1 MHSNALSPIDE
12 WVYSDY
18 LDKVPA
24 EVVVK
29 QGELIGPTAL
39 NRIACDGI
47 YPYGPM
53 GAPCGTSYSDVSKFP
68 FAGHT
73 SADGYTPL
81 YFVSTWAVGRVIRF
95 IAPVD
100 ELTSWRLTSPLWLA
114 GTVLVLFLLLR
125 RQKVRPVV
133 MLAVGTAFI
142 VSPFSWW
149 TYTYVSTDAPSVL
162 FGGLLLLLAS
172 HLDRRP
178 ARTWWLLAASALAVA
193 FKVTNILAVCLIAL
207 FLVLTWVQQIQHS
220 RRERGS
226 GLALDRPSLRLPLIG
241 VAAVGAALVVE
252 LAWLEIRKAIAVG
265 PVAGL
270 NINQRLPLMELARQS
285 VNFLPGTLTSNVTVS
300 GGTSTTMALP
310 LFAWAVAPLSW
321 MCIAGVLAG
330 VWSASLRSTRWPVMM
345 TTAVASVMF
354 APMLAVALAFTQGT
368 YFEMPPRYGAPILA
382 AMLLVCGLTMRN
394 RLVAWV
400 FLIYSVALGIGML
413 AITATL

>member
-1 MHSNALSPIDE
+1 
-12 WVYSDY
+12 
-18 LDKVPA
+18 
-24 EVVVK
+24 
-29 QGELIGPTAL
+29 
-39 NRIACDGI
+39 
-47 YPYGPM
+47 
-53 GAPCGTSYSDVSKFP
+53 
-68 FAGHT
+68 
-73 SADGYTPL
+73 
-81 YFVSTWAVGRVIRF
+81 
-95 IAPVD
+95 
-100 ELTSWRLTSPLWLA
+100 
-114 GTVLVLFLLLR
+114 
-125 RQKVRPVV
+125 
-133 MLAVGTAFI
+133 
-142 VSPFSWW
+142 
-149 TYTYVSTDAPSVL
+149 
-162 FGGLLLLLAS
+162 
-172 HLDRRP
+172 
-178 ARTWWLLAASALAVA
+178 
-193 FKVTNILAVCLIAL
+193 
-207 FLVLTWVQQIQHS
+207 
-220 RRERGS
+220 
-226 GLALDRPSLRLPLIG
+226 
-241 VAAVGAALVVE
+241 
-252 LAWLEIRKAIAVG
+252 
-265 PVAGL
+265 VAGL